1 MLGLTV
7 ANASAEQ
14 TRWLADAYME
24 LPWVVTVPGDV
35 SASQGTADAFRVLLE
50 LECRTEDLEM
60 VCTIEDAAFQGRATR
75 SHAGDVGDELVDIRD
90 GVIGAK
96 VTMRFVE
103 GGRLA
108 VTPDL
113 DDDDLTQRQRALVEQ
128 LISRAL
134 VGFDGV
140 AVAAPELPTW
150 IQEDSLL
157 VQVPG
162 TYAQGIISI
171 RHIRDGDV
179 VHSQGEG
186 STRTPAG
193 TGFLLQMGAETRTME
208 GQLVDRWWWAAGKPM
223 VSNATRAEYLQGG
236 VLRRLE
242 DGEHPL
248 VGIGSGELFLEGP
261 SVDAAVIGSGAY
273 DERREFDLGAV
284 PEVNNIWLRGSP
296 VYRRRAEHKD
306 TIGYEL
312 LVGYGL
318 PAGLRL
324 GMGYASHL
332 QRTHDTLANPW
343 PVTAHDL
350 LVGAW
355 YRPPEEPVAAHLG
368 GFWGASFRDYHV
380 TTPRMIWVPIGG
392 AEAGIDLGLGRISLG
407 AFVRLTVDGA
417 ATMVT
422 HGSTNR
428 IIQSFEA
435 QAGIQATGRLL
446 EW

>member
-1 MLGLTV
+1 
-7 ANASAEQ
+7 
-14 TRWLADAYME
+14 
-24 LPWVVTVPGDV
+24 
-35 SASQGTADAFRVLLE
+35 
-50 LECRTEDLEM
+50 
-60 VCTIEDAAFQGRATR
+60 
-75 SHAGDVGDELVDIRD
+75 
-90 GVIGAK
+90 
-96 VTMRFVE
+96 
-103 GGRLA
+103 
-108 VTPDL
+108 
-113 DDDDLTQRQRALVEQ
+113 

-134 VGFDGV
+134 VGLDGV
-140 AVAAPELPTW
+140 AVGAPELPTW
-150 IQEDSLL
+150 IQEDSIL

-162 TYAQGIISI
+162 TYAQGVMSI
-171 RHIRDGDV
+171 RHTRDGDV
-179 VHSQGEG
+179 IHSEGEG

-193 TGFLLQMGAETRTME
+193 TGFLLQMGAEAQTAE

-223 VSNATRAEYLQGG
+223 VSNATRSQYLQGG

-248 VGIGSGELFLEGP
+248 VGIGSGELLLEGP

-284 PEVNNIWLRGSP
+284 PEVHNIWLRASP
-296 VYRRRAEHKD
+296 VYRRRGEHRD

-324 GMGYASHL
+324 GMGYSSHL
-332 QRTHDTLANPW
+332 RRTHEALTNQW

-350 LVGAW
+350 MVGAW
-355 YRPPEEPVAAHLG
+355 YRPPEEPVATHLG

-380 TTPRMIWVPIGG
+380 TTPRMIWVPMGG
-392 AEAGIDLGLGRISLG
+392 AEAGIDVGLGRISLG

-417 ATMVT
+417 TTMVT

-428 IIQSFEA
+428 VLQSFEA
-435 QAGIQATGRLL
+435 QAGIQVTGRLV